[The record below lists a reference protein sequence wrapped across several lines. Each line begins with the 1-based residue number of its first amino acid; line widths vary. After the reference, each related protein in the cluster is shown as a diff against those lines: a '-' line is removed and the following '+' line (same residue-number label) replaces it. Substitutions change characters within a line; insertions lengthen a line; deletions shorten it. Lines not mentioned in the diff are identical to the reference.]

1 MASLEKVLD
10 VVADSEPK
18 DFEFIV
24 EIERRIATIL
34 RTLQRDE
41 EAQEIERR
49 VSSVEEVIAE

>member
-34 RTLQRDE
+34 RTLKRDE